1 MHDVVARM
9 ASTRRLCGGAAALLL
24 VLGAA
29 GCERAPNTS
38 RGAQSP
44 ARSSV
49 ATAKPAAEGPSPVS
63 PATAVAHADPPAK
76 ATQSATTSQ
85 ATDTPR
91 KFVAY
96 YFHRT
101 MRCPTCLSIEKQSQE
116 AIELSYNGE
125 LSAGTLK
132 WHAVNI
138 EEPGNEHFEKDFELQ
153 SQSLVLVEV
162 AGERVT
168 RWKLLPKVWELVEDP
183 YGFQEYVVIEVGLF
197 LGGG

>member
-1 MHDVVARM
+1 M
-9 ASTRRLCGGAAALLL
+9 RLRFSGALLACVAAAL
-24 VLGAA
+24 AA
-29 GCERAPNTS
+29 AVVGCERAPDSSSAGHKASAGLSNDRKGPLATDA
-38 RGAQSP
+38 GARTPDSP
-44 ARSSV
+44 AATSPATTDSAQDV
-49 ATAKPAAEGPSPVS
+49 AAS
-63 PATAVAHADPPAK
+63 PATAE
-76 ATQSATTSQ
+76 SQ
-85 ATDTPR
+85 
-91 KFVAY
+91 KIVAY

-125 LSAGTLK
+125 LSAGTLE

-138 EEPGNEHFEKDFELQ
+138 EEAGNEHFGKDFELQ

-183 YGFQEYVVIEVGLF
+183 YGFQEYVATEVGIF